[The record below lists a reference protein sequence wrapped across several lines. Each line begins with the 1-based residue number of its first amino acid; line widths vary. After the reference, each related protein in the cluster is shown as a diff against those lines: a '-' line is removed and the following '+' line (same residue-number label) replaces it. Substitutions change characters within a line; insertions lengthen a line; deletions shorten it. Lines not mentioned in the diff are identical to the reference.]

1 MNRPTPSAPAEK
13 KKKSPLGA
21 FVILLVVLAVIG
33 MTAAVATRVPDTM
46 ELERRMDAAAT
57 AINVDGITALA
68 GAIEAHPRAANRRD
82 ARQLVNE
89 MIRVSLEEAV
99 NATDYAALETLSKAM
114 KENAAWSPYATE
126 SNRGLLAVAWGE
138 ILKRMEREQAALSEF
153 RAVAERLV
161 NAPVPIPADVVTVV
175 DFKLPPGFA
184 GARQLQIAAAYAA
197 AVAVNAPELADST
210 LVLAADKEAV
220 RAGTEEPCKECGGS
234 GKVACRNCVR
244 NPGKCPNCNGSGKIK
259 VNTFVN
265 RKFETVEQ
273 PCPRCEATGHCAVCQ
288 GAGKHDCFF
297 CKGSG
302 KRVNSELAVKAM
314 KEKLTQLIA
323 GIDRQA
329 AELNRLRTEAA
340 R

>member
-1 MNRPTPSAPAEK
+1 MNRSTPPGPTEK
-13 KKKSPLGA
+13 KKKSPFGA
-21 FVILLVVLAVIG
+21 FLILLVVLAVIG
-33 MTAAVATRVPDTM
+33 MAAAVAMRLPDTM
-46 ELERRMDAAAT
+46 ELERRMDAAAS

-68 GAIEAHPRAANRRD
+68 GAIEAHPRAANRRE
-82 ARQLVNE
+82 ARQLVDE
-89 MIRVSLEEAV
+89 MIRITLEDAV
-99 NATDYAALETLSKAM
+99 NATDYATLETLSKAM
-114 KENAAWSPYATE
+114 RENKAWEPYATGE
-126 SNRGLLAVAWGE
+126 NRKLLASAWSE
-138 ILKRMEREQAALSEF
+138 ILKRMEREQAVLAEF

-161 NAPVPIPADVVTVV
+161 NAPLPIPADVVTVV
-175 DFKLPPGFA
+175 DFKLPTGFA

-197 AVAVNAPELADST
+197 ALAVKAQELADST
-210 LVLAADKEAV
+210 LALAADKEAV
-220 RAGTEEPCKECGGS
+220 RAGTEEPCRECGGT

-265 RKFETVEQ
+265 RKFETAEQ
-273 PCPRCEATGHCAVCQ
+273 PCPRCEGTGLCAVCK

-302 KRVNSELAVKAM
+302 KRVNSELAVKTM
-314 KEKLTQLIA
+314 KEKLAQLIA

-329 AELNRLRTEAA
+329 AELNRLRAEAA